1 MLSID
6 ENLDEILCETTLI
19 RSNVGVSGS
28 FSSSTSS
35 TSDTMDVVLM
45 IDEEGER
52 ESATGRR
59 FVLFREVDEG
69 GTLEIETIELT
80 SIPLGMS

>member
-1 MLSID
+1 
-6 ENLDEILCETTLI
+6 
-19 RSNVGVSGS
+19 
-28 FSSSTSS
+28 
-35 TSDTMDVVLM
+35 MDVVLM